1 MAGHAAPHW
10 RGDSLVF
17 PFAFPSAGQYRLW
30 VQVKR
35 DGVVQ
40 TGAFDTVVGEAA
52 AK

>member
-1 MAGHAAPHW
+1 MPLPTGAATASCF
-10 RGDSLVF
+10 RSRF
-17 PFAFPSAGQYRLW
+17 QYRLW